1 MRRGSTASIAFL
13 ACLWCLPEIARG
25 AVPPPEG
32 RWEGQVKIPGN
43 ELRLVVDLAQ
53 GSGGAWSGSIVIPGL
68 GIKGVALSN
77 IVATDT
83 DVSFDLGKVLGS
95 PTQGPARFSAH
106 LTSPD
111 RVTGEMRQAG
121 NVAKFALSRSGQ
133 AHVEASPRSTPVG
146 RDLEDR
152 WIGEYELGGYP
163 RHVTLALENHAA
175 AGASAKL
182 VIIGKATNDIPVDL
196 VVQNGDSLRIESQ
209 ATGIAFEGRIGN
221 GASEIRGT
229 IELGSIELPLVLRR
243 GGKPS

>member
-95 PTQGPARFSAH
+95 PTQGPARFNAH

-121 NVAKFALSRSGQ
+121 NVAKFALARSGQ

>member
-1 MRRGSTASIAFL
+1 
-13 ACLWCLPEIARG
+13 
-25 AVPPPEG
+25 
-32 RWEGQVKIPGN
+32 
-43 ELRLVVDLAQ
+43 
-53 GSGGAWSGSIVIPGL
+53 
-68 GIKGVALSN
+68 
-77 IVATDT
+77 
-83 DVSFDLGKVLGS
+83 
-95 PTQGPARFSAH
+95 
-106 LTSPD
+106 
-111 RVTGEMRQAG
+111 
-121 NVAKFALSRSGQ
+121 VAKFALARSGQ

>member
-32 RWEGQVKIPGN
+32 RWEGQVEIPGN

-95 PTQGPARFSAH
+95 PTQGPAIFDAH

-121 NVAKFALSRSGQ
+121 NVAKFALARSGQ

>member
-1 MRRGSTASIAFL
+1 
-13 ACLWCLPEIARG
+13 
-25 AVPPPEG
+25 
-32 RWEGQVKIPGN
+32 
-43 ELRLVVDLAQ
+43 LRLVVDLAQ

-95 PTQGPARFSAH
+95 PTQGPARFNAH

-121 NVAKFALSRSGQ
+121 NVAKFALARSGQ

>member
-95 PTQGPARFSAH
+95 PTQGPARFDAH

-121 NVAKFALSRSGQ
+121 NVAKFALARSGQ

-243 GGKPS
+243 GGKTS

>member
-32 RWEGQVKIPGN
+32 RWEGQVEIPGN

-95 PTQGPARFSAH
+95 PTQGPARFNAH

-121 NVAKFALSRSGQ
+121 NVAKFALARSGQ

-209 ATGIAFEGRIGN
+209 ATGIAFEGHIGN

-243 GGKPS
+243 GGKTS

>member
-1 MRRGSTASIAFL
+1 
-13 ACLWCLPEIARG
+13 
-25 AVPPPEG
+25 
-32 RWEGQVKIPGN
+32 
-43 ELRLVVDLAQ
+43 
-53 GSGGAWSGSIVIPGL
+53 AWSGSIVIPGL

-95 PTQGPARFSAH
+95 TPHGPERFNAH

-121 NVAKFALSRSGQ
+121 NVAKFALARSGQ

-175 AGASAKL
+175 AGASAK
-182 VIIGKATNDIPVDL
+182 
-196 VVQNGDSLRIESQ
+196 
-209 ATGIAFEGRIGN
+209 
-221 GASEIRGT
+221 
-229 IELGSIELPLVLRR
+229 
-243 GGKPS
+243 